1 MFLFPFFVSPFTPN
15 FCLKIFKDCCEVS
28 SVLWYSKP
36 CLAMLLAYTFYV
48 STVSRGVRLSLFIQK
63 LWCQT
68 SRGTSVWQHL
78 KLNIFSNGLLLLLLL
93 CGSSWRSLVYRWLD
107 CLEHGARVW
116 RTIWVSV
123 TEEAELKEAIVTF
136 DEDKEVFFE
145 ERM

>member
-15 FCLKIFKDCCEVS
+15 FCLKIFKDCCEIS

-36 CLAMLLAYTFYV
+36 CLAMLLAYIFYV
-48 STVSRGVRLSLFIQK
+48 TTVCTSIFVYTKALS
-63 LWCQT
+63 QT